1 MISFQPFSG
10 SQNTSGRTCL
20 SEFKS
25 VHSRRT
31 SVIRPLA
38 AIAATRSASRRSTA
52 RSGAVIVKSWGVKPV
67 ATFPAA
73 VWSKPVDG
81 PLP

>member
-10 SQNTSGRTCL
+10 SQNTSGRDCSQPVEL
-20 SEFKS
+20 
-25 VHSRRT
+25 
-31 SVIRPLA
+31 RPKPPDFAPSAAA

-52 RSGAVIVKSWGVKPV
+52 RSPGVIDKSSGVKPV
-67 ATFPAA
+67 VIFPAA
-73 VWSKPVDG
+73 VWSRPVDG